1 MAMKL
6 GIALDAGRTED
17 AEAEYWLLW
26 IAVEALRA
34 PLPPLWRQL
43 PTGQYEHSVTKER
56 TSSHPMLPIFIE
68 MASRER
74 SRKKDNRPFA
84 ALERFML
91 FTTEGDDESAF
102 IFYNFATRQS
112 LGGRKLPAEAV
123 AAQKSLRRPPPPPK
137 KHTDR
142 ATAASLGGRVEK
154 YESDVGKLTLAE
166 QRAEAKKKEAKEAR
180 EKEAAKPLSKEA
192 VAKLRA
198 QAVVVRKKAL
208 ALRPRP
214 LPELLVAARTLQVDL
229 VTNPSLV
236 WLVDLVLACD
246 FMPAGWEPVPR
257 EQMSEM
263 ASSHNRGEIMMR
275 GLLSNKAGEAERAT
289 KHAQEVDWLPPM
301 ERLWIVATS
310 NEAPTQYSSQLC
322 SLITERHPCDGFV
335 RAVTASVVK

>member
-1 MAMKL
+1 MHMDMYAC
-6 GIALDAGRTED
+6 ASAPTR
-17 AEAEYWLLW
+17 
-26 IAVEALRA
+26 AVYCRCMHGYPCCTPVAHAHMRA
-34 PLPPLWRQL
+34 C
-43 PTGQYEHSVTKER
+43 
-56 TSSHPMLPIFIE
+56 M
-68 MASRER
+68 
-74 SRKKDNRPFA
+74 
-84 ALERFML
+84 
-91 FTTEGDDESAF
+91 
-102 IFYNFATRQS
+102 
-112 LGGRKLPAEAV
+112 
-123 AAQKSLRRPPPPPK
+123 
-137 KHTDR
+137 
-142 ATAASLGGRVEK
+142 
-154 YESDVGKLTLAE
+154 
-166 QRAEAKKKEAKEAR
+166 
-180 EKEAAKPLSKEA
+180 
-192 VAKLRA
+192 
-198 QAVVVRKKAL
+198 
-208 ALRPRP
+208 
-214 LPELLVAARTLQVDL
+214 LQVDL